1 MNDSGIQLKTLGIVG
16 NIRHC
21 GAFWGLKCN
30 LAGVIFQTTLVV
42 ALLYL
47 FLIIFFFNT
56 LQRNFNSKTL
66 KDEYVLGPF

>member
-30 LAGVIFQTTLVV
+30 LASVIFQTTLVV

-47 FLIIFFFNT
+47 FLIIFF
-56 LQRNFNSKTL
+56 LIPSKEILTVKHL
-66 KDEYVLGPF
+66 RMNMF